1 MKRRLT
7 RAYDHMTMPDRCS
20 NAIERKLVEELEYR
34 KTGRSVR
41 AVAPSPVRRQGWTL
55 GVAAVCLMLVLSMGG
70 TALFLKTMGTV
81 PDVSRQ
87 TTAATRT
94 ATTM

>member
-20 NAIERKLVEELEYR
+20 NAIERKLVEELEHR

-41 AVAPSPVRRQGWTL
+41 AVAPSPVRRQGWAM
-55 GVAAVCLMLVLSMGG
+55 GVAAVC
-70 TALFLKTMGTV
+70 TALPITSSV
-81 PDVSRQ
+81 RP
-87 TTAATRT
+87 
-94 ATTM
+94 